1 MMEKVME
8 LEHQKK
14 LSKLYK
20 NKRFLMNKLIANILW
35 SLNSS
40 YVENEIVK
48 ISFILRTL
56 LQQ

>member
-20 NKRFLMNKLIANILW
+20 NKRFLMNKLISNIL
-35 SLNSS
+35 
-40 YVENEIVK
+40 
-48 ISFILRTL
+48 
-56 LQQ
+56 